1 MKHSVHTKIL
11 AAISSSA
18 MITLMIGSRIVLGPE
33 TPAYAKT
40 AAFPARP
47 SAIYAHK
54 TTLPTAKAG
63 KRTTRPVLLAFET
76 KGSFAQWAMAT
87 FAHRQSHSMLPRQ
100 RYRDVPTALLRPL
113 GQAVA
118 LGVVLPDASHYF
130 GVQDRLSRG
139 VAAQGIVRLLRLD
152 THGVSPYLYAVSL
165 GWFKNMP
172 SGVWLRRAEMFT
184 LAAHVRQ
191 SLSAQRTAGNGAHP
205 NSTSSDPPPGGNGAG
220 GNQPTTAG
228 PGSSSAGGVSATGG
242 TGSAGDSSAGAP
254 ANPGAST
261 SGSTPSGTGATGA
274 GNLGS
279 TSSGSSGTAAP
290 GSSTPYVIPAVPA
303 SGELPLSSAP
313 SAADV
318 AANSS
323 LHTVLPLQSPSSAN
337 DPVQLQDVIFNPG
350 NPNIVV
356 SGVVKEA
363 SGTPMPS
370 VAWIQ
375 INDLGLTSGNPNQWN
390 YAVPVSSSGTFA
402 DVLQIPFSADVY
414 EVQAAPPLTTA
425 QTSLNYMFATK
436 QQTVSSQFTM
446 TFQGQDSNQQLGM
459 LASAWADWT
468 DPAIQA
474 LASQITK
481 GISSPLAQAQ
491 AVYNWEGQ
499 HIGYNGALL
508 ANGGYGW
515 STTQETFSSGIGIC
529 VDYANVADA
538 LMRSLGIPTQM
549 VVGYANN
556 GAPVQVDNPN
566 DGHAWNRSWIG
577 NEWIYW
583 DPTWARLYFVAS
595 ATQIPGPGT
604 PWSFQPQWF
613 NPSAKVFNSTH
624 QQAGIQ
630 YQ

>member
-1 MKHSVHTKIL
+1 MKHSGHTKIL

-18 MITLMIGSRIVLGPE
+18 IVTLMIGSRTMLGPE

-40 AAFPARP
+40 AAFPTRP
-47 SAIYAHK
+47 SAIHAHK
-54 TTLPTAKAG
+54 TTLSMAEAG
-63 KRTTRPVLLAFET
+63 KRTTRSALLSFET
-76 KGSFAQWAMAT
+76 KGSFAEWAMAT
-87 FAHRQSHSMLPRQ
+87 FAHQQSHGMLPKR

-118 LGVVLPDASHYF
+118 LGLVLPDAGHYF

-139 VAAQGIVRLLRLD
+139 VAAQGIVRLLRLN

-172 SGVWLRRAEMFT
+172 TGVWLRRAEMFT

-191 SLSAQRTAGNGAHP
+191 SLSAQRTAGNGVHP
-205 NSTSSDPPPGGNGAG
+205 NSTSGGGPTGSSAAGGAD
-220 GNQPTTAG
+220 GNQPTTTG
-228 PGSSSAGGVSATGG
+228 VPGS
-242 TGSAGDSSAGAP
+242 SSAGAP

-261 SGSTPSGTGATGA
+261 SGSTPSGTGAAGA

-279 TSSGSSGTAAP
+279 ASSGTAAP
-290 GSSTPYVIPAVPA
+290 GSSTPYVIPTVPA

-515 STTQETFSSGIGIC
+515 STTQETLSSGIGIC

-583 DPTWARLYFVAS
+583 DPTWARLYFVTS

>member
-1 MKHSVHTKIL
+1 MKHSGHTKIL
-11 AAISSSA
+11 AAISSTA
-18 MITLMIGSRIVLGPE
+18 IVILMIGSRIMLGPE

-40 AAFPARP
+40 AAFPTRP
-47 SAIYAHK
+47 SAIHAHK
-54 TTLPTAKAG
+54 TTLSAAEAG
-63 KRTTRPVLLAFET
+63 KRTTRSALLAFET
-76 KGSFAQWAMAT
+76 KGSFAEWAMVT
-87 FAHRQSHSMLPRQ
+87 FAHQQSHSMLPKR

-118 LGVVLPDASHYF
+118 LGVVLPDAGHYF
-130 GVQDRLSRG
+130 GVHDRLSRG
-139 VAAQGIVRLLRLD
+139 VAAQGIVRLLRLN

-172 SGVWLRRAEMFT
+172 TGVWLRRAEMFT
-184 LAAHVRQ
+184 LAAQVRQ
-191 SLSAQRTAGNGAHP
+191 SLSAQRTAGNRPHP
-205 NSTSSDPPPGGNGAG
+205 NSTSGGGPTGSSAAGGAD
-220 GNQPTTAG
+220 GNQPTTTG
-228 PGSSSAGGVSATGG
+228 IPGS
-242 TGSAGDSSAGAP
+242 SSAGAP
-254 ANPGAST
+254 ANPGAAP
-261 SGSTPSGTGATGA
+261 SGSTPSGTSTAGA
-274 GNLGS
+274 GNPNS
-279 TSSGSSGTAAP
+279 ASSGSSGTAAT

-337 DPVQLQDVIFNPG
+337 EPVQLQDVIFNPG

-390 YAVPVSSSGTFA
+390 YAVPVLSSGTFA

-515 STTQETFSSGIGIC
+515 STTQETLSSGIGIC

-538 LMRSLGIPTQM
+538 LMRSLGVPTQM

-583 DPTWARLYFVAS
+583 DPTWARLYFVTS

-624 QQAGIQ
+624 QQTGIQ